1 MEAGGARAAAES
13 VARRETE
20 VLLPYVPR
28 LVADWAATRSSELWR
43 PIEATMVFADL
54 SGFTAMSERLSRLGR
69 QGAEEVTD
77 AIGGCFAELL
87 AVAYGAGGG
96 LLKFGGDALLLAFT
110 GEDHAVRAVWSAAAM
125 RERLRTAGKLKTSA
139 GNVTLRMSVGVHTD
153 TFDFFLIGSPSR
165 ELLVTGAAA
174 SEVVAMEHDASA
186 GQIVIS
192 PNTAAALPAACVG
205 APLGP
210 GFLLRRSPERT
221 DLDVDQFDETYDI
234 DLRGYIPT
242 ATAEHVLA
250 GGGAPEHRVV
260 TVAFVH
266 FEGLDQRLAD
276 HGPAHTAAALEELVT
291 TVATACAIYD
301 VALLATDVDADGGKF
316 VLTAGA
322 PSVRGHDEERML
334 ATVRRIADAG
344 TTIPVRIGV
353 NRGAV
358 FAGDVGPPYRRTYT
372 VMGDTVNLAARLM
385 AAAAPGRIVAVA
397 SVLDR
402 APVFETTALP
412 PMKVKGKRAP
422 IDAFEVGSTSAFRR
436 ATEGTDGADLP
447 FVGRAGE
454 LAQLDAL
461 LQHARDGRGAAIQI
475 VGPAG
480 IGKTRLLA
488 EARARTP
495 ELRWVRIICEAYE
508 AATPYAAVWQLLHEA
523 LDIATEASPDDK
535 TRALDSAIL
544 RFAPELDQWMPLIG
558 SVLDLDIPETP
569 ETAELAPQYR
579 AARVAAASA
588 TLLAAAF
595 AGPTLLMIDDSEWID
610 EASRE
615 VVDVLRTLVAE
626 AAIVLVLVVRD
637 DTPPDDDTIVV
648 GPLARDDVE
657 AALHQATEH
666 APLRPHR
673 LAELATRADGNP
685 LFLTELWRAAT
696 DSGVGDADALPDS
709 VEALVTAQLDRL
721 PPALR
726 TILGYASVLGRGFE
740 RSELQALADE
750 DVGISDMTWSALS
763 EFIQLDGAD
772 HARFRHGLLRDAA
785 YGKLPFRRRR
795 ELHERAG
802 RAIEERLGSRRD
814 TDAELLS
821 LHFFHAEAYM
831 DAWRYGCIAAERART
846 KYANVDAAVLYTRA
860 LAAARKLPELE
871 AADVAAVREALG
883 EVHDR
888 NGEYQLALADFRAAR
903 RLLKGDPVREAE
915 LLLKEAWIPERI
927 GRYSD
932 AVRTVRKGLQ
942 LVDGV
947 EGKRAGQ
954 VRAQLAAWYA
964 AVRQGQGRSTEA
976 IEWAERAIADAIPS
990 GAIEPHAHALY
1001 LLDWAYTDLGELD
1014 KATNFAKASELY
1026 AELGDLCG
1034 QGMVW
1039 NLQGACAYWRG
1050 DWHDALARYEES
1062 RAAYDRAGS
1071 ALDAARS
1078 DANIAEVLSDQ
1089 GRFDDA
1095 ERHMRDALR
1104 VSTAAGYHYDIA
1116 LIVGFLGRNCAR
1128 AGRFTDAFL
1137 FLNASREEY
1146 ANAGLHADVER
1157 IDAWLA
1163 ETLQLSGDSAGAL
1176 ELADATLRTAR
1187 SEGVSPEVPL
1197 LERVRA
1203 EALWSLGR
1211 LDDAAAALHASIEAA
1226 RARSAEYELALAT
1239 DVLVRVPELRPYFD
1253 DVDALIAEGQAVFER
1268 LGVVV
1273 VTL

>member
-13 VARRETE
+13 VARQQAS

-28 LVADWAATRSSELWR
+28 LVADWAATRNAERWR

-69 QGAEEVTD
+69 KGAEEVTD
-77 AIGGCFAELL
+77 AIGSCFAELL

-110 GEDHAVRAVWSAAAM
+110 APDHAVRAVWSAAAM

-153 TFDFFLIGSPSR
+153 TFDFFLVGSPSR
-165 ELLVTGAAA
+165 ELLVTGAPA

-192 PNTAAALPAACVG
+192 HNTAACLPEACVG

-210 GFLLRRSPERT
+210 GLLLRRSPERAE
-221 DLDVDQFDETYDI
+221 LFVDQFDDSFDL
-234 DLRGYIPT
+234 DLRGYIP
-242 ATAEHVLA
+242 AAVAEHVLA

-266 FEGLDQRLAD
+266 FDGLDQRLAD
-276 HGPAHTAAALEELVT
+276 HGPEPTATALEELVT
-291 TVATACAIYD
+291 TVEAACKTHD

-316 VLTAGA
+316 VLTAGV
-322 PSVRGHDEERML
+322 PSVLGHDEERIL

-353 NRGAV
+353 NRGPV

-385 AAAAPGRIVAVA
+385 AAAGPGHIFATA
-397 SVLDR
+397 GVLDR
-402 APVFETTALP
+402 APVFETTPLP
-412 PMKVKGKRAP
+412 PMKVKGKRAA
-422 IDAFEVGSTSAFRR
+422 IDAFDVGSTSAYRR
-436 ATEGTDGADLP
+436 ATQGTDGADLP
-447 FVGRAGE
+447 FVGRTSE
-454 LAQLDAL
+454 LAQLDEL
-461 LQHARDGRGAAIQI
+461 ITNARAGRGAATQI
-475 VGPAG
+475 IGPAG
-480 IGKTRLLA
+480 IGKSRLLA
-488 EARARTP
+488 EARTRTP
-495 ELRWVRIICEAYE
+495 DIRWVRIICEAYE
-508 AATPYAAVWQLLHEA
+508 VATPYAAIARLLRDAIDLPEDSSSDNIVAA
-523 LDIATEASPDDK
+523 LH
-535 TRALDSAIL
+535 RAVMGL
-544 RFAPELDQWMPLIG
+544 APELDQWLPLIA
-558 SVLDLDIPETP
+558 SVLNVEIPETA

-579 AARVAAASA
+579 AARVAAATA
-588 TLLAAAF
+588 TLLASALS
-595 AGPTLLMIDDSEWID
+595 GPTVLVIDDSEWID

-626 AAIVLVLVVRD
+626 ASIVLVLVVRD

-657 AALHQATEH
+657 AALHQATEN
-666 APLRPHR
+666 APLHPHR
-673 LAELATRADGNP
+673 LSALATRADGNP
-685 LFLTELWRAAT
+685 LFLTELWRAAADT
-696 DSGVGDADALPDS
+696 DSADADALPDS

-740 RSELQALADE
+740 RSELEALAQD
-750 DVGISDMTWSALS
+750 DVVISDMTWTALS
-763 EFIQLDGAD
+763 EFIQLEGTD

-785 YGKLPFRRRR
+785 YGKLPFKRRRL
-795 ELHERAG
+795 LHERAG
-802 RAIEERLGSRRD
+802 RAIEVRLGDRSD
-814 TDAELLS
+814 TEAELLS
-821 LHFFHAEAYM
+821 LHFFHAEAYK
-831 DAWRYGCIAAERART
+831 DTWRYGCIAAERARA
-846 KYANVDAAVLYTRA
+846 KYANVDAAVLYERA
-860 LAAARKLPELE
+860 LAAARKLPDLP
-871 AADVAAVREALG
+871 ATDVAAVREALG

-888 NGEYQLALADFRAAR
+888 NGEYQSALAAFRAAR
-903 RLLKGDPVREAE
+903 RLLRGDPVREAE

-932 AVRTVRKGLQ
+932 AVRIVRKGLQ
-942 LVDGV
+942 LVEGVDGR
-947 EGKRAGQ
+947 RAGQ
-954 VRAQLAAWYA
+954 VRAQLAAWYS
-964 AVRQGQGRSTEA
+964 AVRQGQGRSNEA
-976 IEWAERAIADAIPS
+976 IEWAERAIADAVPS
-990 GAIEPHAHALY
+990 GATEAHAHALY

-1014 KATNFAKASELY
+1014 RETNFEQASDLY
-1026 AELGDLCG
+1026 ADLGDLCG
-1034 QGMVW
+1034 QGMVL
-1039 NLQGACAYWRG
+1039 NLQGAWSYWRG
-1050 DWHDALARYEES
+1050 DWHDALARYEEA
-1062 RAAYDRAGS
+1062 REAYDRAGS
-1071 ALDAARS
+1071 ALDAARTA
-1078 DANIAEVLSDQ
+1078 ANIAEVLSDQ

-1095 ERHMRDALR
+1095 ERHLRDALR

-1128 AGRFTDAFL
+1128 AGRFADAFL

-1146 ANAGLHADVER
+1146 ANAGLPADVTR
-1157 IDAWLA
+1157 IDAWHA
-1163 ETLQLSGDSAGAL
+1163 EALQLSGDPAGAL
-1176 ELADATLRTAR
+1176 ERADATLRTAR

-1203 EALWSLGR
+1203 EALYSLGR
-1211 LDDAAAALHASIEAA
+1211 TDDAAAALHASVDAA
-1226 RARSAEYELALAT
+1226 RARSADYELALSA
-1239 DVLVRVPELRPYFD
+1239 DVLVRLPKLGRSFD
-1253 DVDALIAEGQAVFER
+1253 DPDALIAEGQGVFDR